1 MIGVVIALV
10 ASRRTDT
17 AFPAGS
23 PEGKVAE
30 FLRLVEN
37 SDLDDAYRLTD
48 IPGMSREKFEENF
61 RYGSQ
66 TSRRITL
73 VRSETEGAT
82 ATVVVDSSEF
92 VSDSP
97 LGENSYTQRLTYRLR
112 RNDGNWLIVG
122 LANLGY

>member
-23 PEGKVAE
+23 PDGKVAE

-48 IPGMSREKFEENF
+48 IPGMSREKFEERF

-82 ATVVVDSSEF
+82 ATVVVDSWSLSRQPP
-92 VSDSP
+92 VRTVTHS
-97 LGENSYTQRLTYRLR
+97 
-112 RNDGNWLIVG
+112 V
-122 LANLGY
+122 